1 MGAPPSTVDDMS
13 VDTTQALP
21 PAEERTGAAYAAN
34 LAITVG
40 SDTIAYRRFGN
51 PSASVPPL
59 VLLQHF
65 RGNLDYWDPAL
76 LDVLA
81 ADREVI
87 TVDLPGVGGSTGT
100 TPDTVAAMAR
110 DALRFIDTLGW
121 RVIDLLGFS
130 LGGHIAQEIVLVRP
144 RLVRRLVL
152 AGTAPQ
158 GAPDLHRWSED
169 VYAYACADEITPD
182 GFIALFFSGS
192 DDSIERGWAYLQ
204 RTHARTED
212 RDPET
217 TLVCRDAQYQA
228 LMTWG
233 IPESGKLE
241 RLSAIT
247 QPTLVANGDNDT
259 MMSTKNSRLLADHIR
274 GAQLR
279 IYPDSG
285 HGFLDQYPVLFG
297 QHIRQFLGV

>member
-1 MGAPPSTVDDMS
+1 MTMTTERTATAGAPNLRIDVAG
-13 VDTTQALP
+13 DTL
-21 PAEERTGAAYAAN
+21 
-34 LAITVG
+34 V
-40 SDTIAYRRFGN
+40 YRRFGT
-51 PSASVPPL
+51 PSTSLPPL

-100 TPDTVAAMAR
+100 TPVDVGDMAR
-110 DALRFIDTLGW
+110 DALRFVDALGLKTID
-121 RVIDLLGFS
+121 VLGFS
-130 LGGHIAQEIVLVRP
+130 LGGHIAQEIALVRP
-144 RLVRRLVL
+144 RLPRRLVL

-158 GAPDLHRWSED
+158 GAPDLHRWSDD
-169 VYAYACADEITPD
+169 VYGYACGDVITPEN
-182 GFIALFFSGS
+182 FLALFFSGS
-192 DDSIERGWAYLQ
+192 EASVQSGWDYLT

-217 TLVCRDAQYQA
+217 TLACRDAQYQA

-259 MMSTKNSRLLADHIR
+259 MMSTKNSYLLAERIR

-285 HGFLDQYPVLFG
+285 HGFLDQYPVDFG
-297 QHIRQFLGV
+297 HHIRQFLGR

>member
-1 MGAPPSTVDDMS
+1 MTTTTESTTAADAPNLRIDVDGE
-13 VDTTQALP
+13 TF
-21 PAEERTGAAYAAN
+21 
-34 LAITVG
+34 
-40 SDTIAYRRFGN
+40 AYRRIGT
-51 PSASVPPL
+51 PSATLPPL
-59 VLLQHF
+59 FLLQHF
-65 RGNLDYWDPAL
+65 RGNLDYWDPTL

-87 TVDLPGVGGSTGT
+87 TVDLAGVGGSTGT
-100 TPDTVAAMAR
+100 TPDTVADMAR
-110 DALRFIDTLGW
+110 DALRFIDALGP
-121 RVIDLLGFS
+121 VALDLLGFS
-130 LGGHIAQEIVLVRP
+130 LGGHLAQEIALVRP

-158 GAPDLHRWSED
+158 GAPDLHRWSDD
-169 VYAYACADEITPD
+169 VYGYACGDITTPES
-182 GFIALFFSGS
+182 FLALFFSGS
-192 DDSIERGWAYLQ
+192 EQSVQRGWQYLA

-217 TLVCRDAQYQA
+217 TLACRDAQFQA

-233 IPESGKLE
+233 IPESSKLE

-259 MMSTKNSRLLADHIR
+259 MMSTKNSYLLAESIR

-285 HGFLDQYPVLFG
+285 HGFLDQYPVDFG
-297 QHIRQFLGV
+297 HHVRQFLGR

>member
-1 MGAPPSTVDDMS
+1 MTDVVTAV
-13 VDTTQALP
+13 
-21 PAEERTGAAYAAN
+21 GAAHALN
-34 LAITVG
+34 LDIEVDG
-40 SDTIAYRRFGN
+40 ERFAYRRVGN
-51 PSASVPPL
+51 PSATVPPL

-87 TVDLPGVGGSTGT
+87 TVDLRGVGGSTGT
-100 TPDTVAAMAR
+100 TPDNVTDMAR
-110 DALRFIDTLGW
+110 DALQFIDALGIAT
-121 RVIDLLGFS
+121 VDLLGFS
-130 LGGHIAQEIVLVRP
+130 LGGHIAQEIALVRP
-144 RLVRRLVL
+144 RLPRRLVL

-169 VYAYACADEITPD
+169 VYTYACADEITAE

-192 DDSIERGWAYLQ
+192 QQSVQRGWEYLA
-204 RTHARTED
+204 RTHARSTD

-217 TLVCRDAQYQA
+217 TLACRDAQYQA

-233 IPESGKLE
+233 IPESSKLE

-259 MMSTKNSRLLADHIR
+259 MMSTKNSYLLAEKIR

-279 IYPDSG
+279 IYPDAG
-285 HGFLDQYPVLFG
+285 HGFLDQYPAEFG
-297 QHIRQFLGV
+297 QHIRQFLGR

>member
-1 MGAPPSTVDDMS
+1 M
-13 VDTTQALP
+13 TTII
-21 PAEERTGAAYAAN
+21 ENTGAAYAPN
-34 LAITVG
+34 LHLDVAGETF
-40 SDTIAYRRFGN
+40 AYRRFGS
-51 PSASVPPL
+51 PSTTLPPL

-81 ADREVI
+81 ADREVL
-87 TVDLPGVGGSTGT
+87 TVDLRGVGGSSGT
-100 TPDTVAAMAR
+100 TPDNVLDMAR
-110 DALRFIDTLGW
+110 DTVAFLDALGLTT
-121 RVIDLLGFS
+121 VDLLGFS
-130 LGGHIAQEIVLVRP
+130 LGGHIAQEVALIRP
-144 RLVRRLVL
+144 RLPRRLVL

-158 GAPDLHRWSED
+158 GAPDLHRWSDD
-169 VYAYACADEITPD
+169 VYAYACADVINPE
-182 GFIALFFSGS
+182 GFLALFFSGS
-192 DDSIERGWAYLQ
+192 EHSVQRGGEYLA

-217 TLVCRDAQYQA
+217 TLACRDAQYQA

-233 IPESGKLE
+233 IPESAKLQ

-259 MMSTKNSRLLADHIR
+259 MMSTKNSYLLAESIR
-274 GAQLR
+274 GAQIR

-285 HGFLDQYPVLFG
+285 HGFLDQYPVEFG
-297 QHIRQFLGV
+297 HHVRQFLGH

>member
-1 MGAPPSTVDDMS
+1 MTEVAT
-13 VDTTQALP
+13 A
-21 PAEERTGAAYAAN
+21 AGAAHAAN
-34 LAITVG
+34 LDIEVAG
-40 SDTIAYRRFGN
+40 ERLAYRRFGN
-51 PSASVPPL
+51 PSATVPPL

-87 TVDLPGVGGSTGT
+87 IVDLHGVGGSSGT
-100 TPDTVAAMAR
+100 APDNITDMAR
-110 DALRFIDTLGW
+110 DALQFIDALGLTS
-121 RVIDLLGFS
+121 IDLLGFS
-130 LGGHIAQEIVLVRP
+130 LGGHIAQEIALVRP
-144 RLVRRLVL
+144 RLPRRLVL

-169 VYAYACADEITPD
+169 VYTYACADEITAE

-192 DDSIERGWAYLQ
+192 DQSVQRGWEYLA
-204 RTHARTED
+204 RTHARSAD

-217 TLVCRDAQYQA
+217 TLACRDAQYQA

-233 IPESGKLE
+233 IPESSKLE

-259 MMSTKNSRLLADHIR
+259 MMSTKNSYLLAEKIR

-279 IYPDSG
+279 IYPDAG
-285 HGFLDQYPVLFG
+285 HGFLDQYPVEFG
-297 QHIRQFLGV
+297 QHISQFLGR

>member
-1 MGAPPSTVDDMS
+1 MAALEGA
-13 VDTTQALP
+13 
-21 PAEERTGAAYAAN
+21 GAAYAPN
-34 LAITVG
+34 RSVEVSG
-40 SDTIAYRRFGN
+40 DTFAYRRFGTI
-51 PSASVPPL
+51 SQTLPPL

-76 LDVLA
+76 LDLLA

-87 TVDLPGVGGSTGT
+87 TVDLRGVGGSTGAV
-100 TPDTVAAMAR
+100 PDTVADMAR
-110 DALRFIDTLGW
+110 DAVRFIDALQLES
-121 RVIDLLGFS
+121 IDLLGFS
-130 LGGHIAQEIVLVRP
+130 LGGHLAQEIALVRP
-144 RLVRRLVL
+144 RLPRRLVL

-158 GAPDLHRWSED
+158 GAPDLHRWSDD
-169 VYAYACADEITPD
+169 VYRWACADDITPD
-182 GFIALFFSGS
+182 GFLALFFSGS
-192 DDSIERGWAYLQ
+192 ETSVKRGWEYLT

-217 TLVCRDAQYQA
+217 TLACRDAQYQA

-259 MMSTKNSRLLADHIR
+259 MMATKNSYLLAERIR
-274 GAQLR
+274 GAQIR
-279 IYPDSG
+279 IYPDAG
-285 HGFLDQYPVLFG
+285 HGFLDQYPVEFG
-297 QHIRQFLGV
+297 QHVRQFLGR

>member
-1 MGAPPSTVDDMS
+1 MS
-13 VDTTQALP
+13 VDTTRR
-21 PAEERTGAAYAAN
+21 AESSDERTSAAYAPN
-34 LAITVG
+34 LTVAVG
-40 SDTIAYRRFGN
+40 SDTIAYRRFGRK
-51 PSASVPPL
+51 SVTLPPL

-81 ADREVI
+81 ADREVV

-100 TPDTVAAMAR
+100 TPDNVTEMTR
-110 DALRFIDTLGW
+110 GALRFIDILGL
-121 RVIDLLGFS
+121 RVVDVLGFS
-130 LGGHIAQEIVLVRP
+130 LGGHIAQELALIRP
-144 RLVRRLVL
+144 RLVRRLIL

-158 GAPDLHRWSED
+158 GAPDLHRWSD
-169 VYAYACADEITPD
+169 YVYAYACADNITPD
-182 GFIALFFSGS
+182 GFVTLFFSGS
-192 DDSIERGWAYLQ
+192 DDSIKRGWEYLA

-233 IPESGKLE
+233 IPETGKLE

-259 MMSTKNSRLLADHIR
+259 MMSTKNSHLLAERIR
-274 GAQLR
+274 GAQIR

-285 HGFLDQYPVLFG
+285 HGFLDQYPMEFG
-297 QHIRQFLGV
+297 QHVRQFLGR

>member
-1 MGAPPSTVDDMS
+1 MDTAPGTAATVDQS
-13 VDTTQALP
+13 S
-21 PAEERTGAAYAAN
+21 AAYAEN
-34 LAITVG
+34 RSITVG
-40 SDTIAYRRFGN
+40 ADTIAFRRFGS
-51 PSASVPPL
+51 PSATVPPL
-59 VLLQHF
+59 LMLQHF

-100 TPDTVAAMAR
+100 TPDNVTDMAR
-110 DALRFIDTLGW
+110 GALHFVDALELRA
-121 RVIDLLGFS
+121 IDLLGFS
-130 LGGHIAQEIVLVRP
+130 LGGHIAQEIALVRP

-158 GAPDLHRWSED
+158 GAPDLHRWSDD
-169 VYAYACADEITPD
+169 VYAYACADGITPD
-182 GFIALFFSGS
+182 GFVTLFFSGS
-192 DDSIERGWAYLQ
+192 ADSTKRGWEYLA
-204 RTHARTED
+204 RTHARAEN
-212 RDPET
+212 RDAET

-259 MMSTKNSRLLADHIR
+259 MMSTKNSYLLADRIR
-274 GAQLR
+274 GAQVR

-285 HGFLDQYPVLFG
+285 HGFLDQYPVEFG
-297 QHIRQFLGV
+297 QHVRQFLGH

>member
-1 MGAPPSTVDDMS
+1 MTEASTAV
-13 VDTTQALP
+13 
-21 PAEERTGAAYAAN
+21 GAAHAAN
-34 LAITVG
+34 LDIEVDG
-40 SDTIAYRRFGN
+40 ERFAYRRFGG
-51 PSASVPPL
+51 PSATVPPL

-65 RGNLDYWDPAL
+65 RGNLDYRDPAF

-87 TVDLPGVGGSTGT
+87 TVDLRGVGGSTGT
-100 TPDTVAAMAR
+100 TPDNIADMAR
-110 DALRFIDTLGW
+110 DALRFIDALGLKS
-121 RVIDLLGFS
+121 VDLLGFS
-130 LGGHIAQEIVLVRP
+130 LGGHIAQEIALVRP
-144 RLVRRLVL
+144 RLPRRLVL

-169 VYAYACADEITPD
+169 VYAYACADEITAE

-192 DDSIERGWAYLQ
+192 EKSVQRGWEYLA
-204 RTHARTED
+204 RTHARDTD
-212 RDPET
+212 RDAET
-217 TLVCRDAQYQA
+217 TLACRDAQYQA

-233 IPESGKLE
+233 IPESSKLE

-259 MMSTKNSRLLADHIR
+259 MMSTKNSYLLAERIR

-279 IYPDSG
+279 VYPDAD
-285 HGFLDQYPVLFG
+285 HGFLDQYPVEFG
-297 QHIRQFLGV
+297 QHVRQFLGR

>member
-1 MGAPPSTVDDMS
+1 M
-13 VDTTQALP
+13 TTTT
-21 PAEERTGAAYAAN
+21 ERTATADAPN
-34 LAITVG
+34 LRVDVAG
-40 SDTIAYRRFGN
+40 DTLAYRRLGS
-51 PSASVPPL
+51 PSTSLPPL

-100 TPDTVAAMAR
+100 TPVDVSDMAR
-110 DALRFIDTLGW
+110 DALRFVDALGL
-121 RVIDLLGFS
+121 VTVDLLGFS
-130 LGGHIAQEIVLVRP
+130 LGGHIAQEMALVRP
-144 RLVRRLVL
+144 RLPRRLVL

-158 GAPDLHRWSED
+158 GAPDLHRWSDD
-169 VYAYACADEITPD
+169 VYDYACGDVTTPEN
-182 GFIALFFSGS
+182 FLALFFSGS
-192 DDSIERGWAYLQ
+192 EASVARGWEYLA

-212 RDPET
+212 RDSET
-217 TLVCRDAQYQA
+217 TLACRDAQYQA

-233 IPESGKLE
+233 IPEGSKLE

-259 MMSTKNSRLLADHIR
+259 MMSTKNSHLLADRIR

-285 HGFLDQYPVLFG
+285 HGFLDQYPVEFG
-297 QHIRQFLGV
+297 HHIRQFLGR

>member
-1 MGAPPSTVDDMS
+1 MTTTAEST
-13 VDTTQALP
+13 T
-21 PAEERTGAAYAAN
+21 AADAAN
-34 LAITVG
+34 LCIDAAGETL
-40 SDTIAYRRFGN
+40 AYRRIGP
-51 PSASVPPL
+51 PSATLPPL

-100 TPDTVAAMAR
+100 TPDNVVDMTR
-110 DALRFIDTLGW
+110 GALRFIDALGLKT
-121 RVIDLLGFS
+121 VDLLGFS
-130 LGGHIAQEIVLVRP
+130 LGGHIAQEIALIRP
-144 RLVRRLVL
+144 RLPRRLVL

-158 GAPDLHRWSED
+158 GAPDLHRWSDD
-169 VYAYACADEITPD
+169 VFAYACGDVTTPED
-182 GFIALFFSGS
+182 FLALFFSGS
-192 DDSIERGWAYLQ
+192 QASVQRGWEYLT
-204 RTHARTED
+204 RTHTRITD

-217 TLVCRDAQYQA
+217 TLACRDAQFQA

-233 IPESGKLE
+233 IPESSKLE

-247 QPTLVANGDNDT
+247 QPTLVASGDNDT
-259 MMSTKNSRLLADHIR
+259 MMSTKNSYLLAERIR

-279 IYPDSG
+279 IYPDAG
-285 HGFLDQYPVLFG
+285 HGFLDQHPVDFG
-297 QHIRQFLGV
+297 HHIRQFLGR

>member
-1 MGAPPSTVDDMS
+1 MS
-13 VDTTQALP
+13 VDTTRR
-21 PAEERTGAAYAAN
+21 AESSDERTSAAYAPN
-34 LAITVG
+34 LTVAVG
-40 SDTIAYRRFGN
+40 SDTIAYRRFGRK
-51 PSASVPPL
+51 SVTLPPL

-81 ADREVI
+81 ADREVV

-100 TPDTVAAMAR
+100 TPDNVTEMTR
-110 DALRFIDTLGW
+110 GALRFIDILGL
-121 RVIDLLGFS
+121 RVVDVLGFS
-130 LGGHIAQEIVLVRP
+130 LGGHIAQELALIRP
-144 RLVRRLVL
+144 RLVRRLIL

-158 GAPDLHRWSED
+158 GAPDLHRWSDD
-169 VYAYACADEITPD
+169 VYAYACADNITPD
-182 GFIALFFSGS
+182 GFVTLFFSGS
-192 DDSIERGWAYLQ
+192 DDSIKRGWEYLA

-233 IPESGKLE
+233 IPETGKLE

-259 MMSTKNSRLLADHIR
+259 MMSTKNSHLLAERIR
-274 GAQLR
+274 GAQIR

-285 HGFLDQYPVLFG
+285 HGFLDQYPMEFG
-297 QHIRQFLGV
+297 QHVRQFLGR

>member
-1 MGAPPSTVDDMS
+1 MTI
-13 VDTTQALP
+13 TT
-21 PAEERTGAAYAAN
+21 ERTATADAPN
-34 LAITVG
+34 LRVDVAG
-40 SDTIAYRRFGN
+40 DTLAYRRFGT
-51 PSASVPPL
+51 PSTSLPPL

-65 RGNLDYWDPAL
+65 RGNLDYWDPLL

-81 ADREVI
+81 TDREVI

-100 TPDTVAAMAR
+100 TPVDVGDMAR
-110 DALRFIDTLGW
+110 DALRFVDALGLKTID
-121 RVIDLLGFS
+121 VLGFS
-130 LGGHIAQEIVLVRP
+130 LGGHIAQEIALVRP
-144 RLVRRLVL
+144 RLPRRLVL

-158 GAPDLHRWSED
+158 GATDLHRWSDD
-169 VYAYACADEITPD
+169 VYEYACGDGITPEN
-182 GFIALFFSGS
+182 FLALFFSGS
-192 DDSIERGWAYLQ
+192 ETSVKRGWEYLA
-204 RTHARTED
+204 RTHARSDD

-217 TLVCRDAQYQA
+217 TLACRDAQYQA

-233 IPESGKLE
+233 IPESSKLE

-259 MMSTKNSRLLADHIR
+259 MMSTKNSHLLAERIR

-285 HGFLDQYPVLFG
+285 HGFLDQYPVDFG
-297 QHIRQFLGV
+297 HHIRQFLGR

>member
-1 MGAPPSTVDDMS
+1 MS
-13 VDTTQALP
+13 VDTTRR
-21 PAEERTGAAYAAN
+21 AESSDERTSAAYAPN
-34 LAITVG
+34 LTVAVG
-40 SDTIAYRRFGN
+40 SDTIAYRRFGRK
-51 PSASVPPL
+51 SVTLPPL

-81 ADREVI
+81 ADREVV

-100 TPDTVAAMAR
+100 TPDNVTEMTR
-110 DALRFIDTLGW
+110 GALRFIDILGL
-121 RVIDLLGFS
+121 RVVDVLGFS
-130 LGGHIAQEIVLVRP
+130 LGGHIAQELALIRP
-144 RLVRRLVL
+144 RLVRRLIL

-158 GAPDLHRWSED
+158 GAPDLHRWSDD
-169 VYAYACADEITPD
+169 VYAYACADNITPD
-182 GFIALFFSGS
+182 GFVTLFFSGS
-192 DDSIERGWAYLQ
+192 DDSIKRGWEYLA

-233 IPESGKLE
+233 IPETGKLE

-259 MMSTKNSRLLADHIR
+259 MMLTKNSHLLAERIR
-274 GAQLR
+274 GAQIR

-285 HGFLDQYPVLFG
+285 HGFLDQYPMEFG
-297 QHIRQFLGV
+297 QHVRQFLGR